1 MDNLFISPRFAKIAF
16 KDSGRNI
23 MIHGVCRQDRG
34 IPQCIKQE
42 PLTKKEDLLRTRGT
56 VKACLLTGD
65 SSCPGLVAESFYDSK
80 PVYFVSNACE
90 KVEWK
95 KKERKL
101 WHHEKGAQVKVPFFR
116 LNLVEEY
123 NYGMGNV
130 DQADQL
136 RLQYR
141 IHYWLRNRKWWWAH
155 FFWIFEL
162 SLTNAFI
169 LYRKFHQIHE
179 IQAPLTHYDFIK
191 KIALAW
197 IDPENYWPKQTTRS
211 AKTSISSS
219 STSTTRSIITR
230 LSSVPPPPKKMATF
244 SNRSLDPYIGAL
256 RCRLDRN
263 LDHLPVE
270 NDKPHANCQ
279 LHFYLSKVKRRS
291 KMMKCNTCNARL
303 CIDCYKKFHTVPDLK
318 TQKDMEGV

>member
-191 KIALAW
+191 KIALA
-197 IDPENYWPKQTTRS
+197 
-211 AKTSISSS
+211 
-219 STSTTRSIITR
+219 
-230 LSSVPPPPKKMATF
+230 
-244 SNRSLDPYIGAL
+244 
-256 RCRLDRN
+256 
-263 LDHLPVE
+263 
-270 NDKPHANCQ
+270 
-279 LHFYLSKVKRRS
+279 
-291 KMMKCNTCNARL
+291 
-303 CIDCYKKFHTVPDLK
+303 
-318 TQKDMEGV
+318 